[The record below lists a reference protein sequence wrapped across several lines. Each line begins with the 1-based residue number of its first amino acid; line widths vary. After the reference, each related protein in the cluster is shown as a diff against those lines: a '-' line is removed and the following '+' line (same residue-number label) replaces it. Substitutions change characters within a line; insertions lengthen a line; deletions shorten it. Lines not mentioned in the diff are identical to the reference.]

1 MTTGRTLRVGE
12 ALFGGGLVAMGGL
25 IAVDTLLSPSV
36 NRGAVGPALFPYVI
50 SGCLALVG
58 LSLLR
63 EAMAGKAP
71 HAQGLEL
78 DGGAVA
84 LVSAGLVIQFL
95 TLEFLGWIP
104 AATVLFMAVSRAFGE
119 RRHGLNLAIGLVMT
133 AGCLVVFNYGLGLNL
148 PVGSIADWFAPA
160 D

>member
-12 ALFGGGLVAMGGL
+12 TVFGGGLVAMGGL
-25 IAVDTLLSPSV
+25 IAVDTMLAPTV

-50 SGCLALVG
+50 AGCLILVG

-63 EAMAGKAP
+63 EAMVGKVA
-71 HAQGLEL
+71 HSQGLEL

-104 AATVLFMAVSRAFGE
+104 SATVLFMAVARAFGE
-119 RRHGLNLAIGLVMT
+119 RRHGVTLMIGLALT
-133 AGCLVVFNYGLGLNL
+133 AGCLVIFNYGLGLNL